1 MPLNAIMAKQPL
13 TSFDI
18 YFMAAELNNT
28 LAGKTINRITAIS
41 NDIGFEIDGRVLHL
55 VIHQGTPYIIEDD
68 KTNRGRPWLTILSG
82 GYINKIAQAGQD
94 RLLVFSIA
102 VFDRLGKRKNYNL
115 YIELF
120 KTGNII
126 LTGDN
131 NKIISSY
138 RRIGTIGQEY
148 SITRPTGLNIL
159 ELTENSELSPSD
171 IEEINKLNIFRH
183 RADIPQS
190 SRGLLDLIE
199 STRANP
205 QPYLLLDESGK
216 IAGYSVYGP
225 PFVNTLTGRPAKSLL
240 EAVTAYVKNAMA
252 VKPKR
257 RIDYTKQIK
266 RAEKK
271 YEAMAA
277 ELEATIDFKNY
288 RLYGELILAH
298 LHELKKGQ
306 TECQLANLY
315 DDTDEK
321 IKIELNP
328 TLSPRENADYYFDKA
343 RKLETSVPII
353 KKRLKQQQ
361 AEVDKLKSLQ
371 KAPEDLSE
379 INRAVSTKK
388 VSTQKRVPFR
398 RFELGGG
405 WLAYAGKSA
414 KNNDELTFGFAHK
427 DDFWF
432 HAWQAQGSHL
442 ILRAPKKGAIADKG
456 ILIKAASLAAYY
468 SKAKTSSKVP
478 IIYTEVRYLKK
489 VKKIPGKVIYTNV
502 KELMVAPQSPQELL
516 NRSE

>member
-1 MPLNAIMAKQPL
+1 MARQPL

-41 NDIGFEIDGRVLHL
+41 NDIGFEIDSRVLHL
-55 VIHQGTPYIIEDD
+55 IIHQGTPYIIEDD

-82 GYINKIAQAGQD
+82 GHINEITQAGQD
-94 RLLVFSIA
+94 RLLMFGIA
-102 VFDRLGKRKNYNL
+102 IYDGLGKRKDYRL
-115 YIELF
+115 FIELF

-126 LTGDN
+126 LTGEN

-138 RRIGTIGQEY
+138 RKIENIGREY
-148 SITRPTGLNIL
+148 NITRPAGLNIL
-159 ELTENSELSPSD
+159 DLNENRGLSPSD
-171 IEEINKLNIFRH
+171 IEEIENLNILRH
-183 RADIPQS
+183 MADIPKTG
-190 SRGLLDLIE
+190 RELIDLIG
-199 STRANP
+199 SIKAKP
-205 QPYLLLDESGK
+205 QPHSLLDESDK
-216 IAGYSVYGP
+216 VVGYSTYGP
-225 PFVNTLTGRPAKSLL
+225 PFKVPLTGQPVKSIID
-240 EAVTAYVKNAMA
+240 AVTAYVKSAMTD
-252 VKPKR
+252 KPKR

-277 ELEATIDFKNY
+277 ELEATADFKNY

-306 TECQLANLY
+306 ANCQLVNLY
-315 DDTDEK
+315 NDTGEK
-321 IKIELNP
+321 VTIELNP

-343 RKLETSVPII
+343 RRLETSIPII
-353 KKRLKQQQ
+353 EKRIKQQQ
-361 AEVDKLKSLQ
+361 TEIDKLKSLQ
-371 KAPEDLSE
+371 TAPEDISE
-379 INRAVSTKK
+379 INRAVR
-388 VSTQKRVPFR
+388 TQKASAQKRLPFR
-398 RFELGGG
+398 QFDLGNG

-427 DDFWF
+427 DDLWF

-442 ILRAPKKGAIADKG
+442 ILRAPKKGAVADKN
-456 ILIKAASLAAYY
+456 ILVKAASLAAYY

-502 KELMVAPQSPQELL
+502 KELMVTPQSPQELL